1 MGSIGVVTDSTA
13 DLPPGADRSRIAV
26 VPLVVNWDS
35 RTYRDKIDLTN
46 TEFYQRLRDSKTL
59 PKTGAP
65 ALMAF
70 EQAFRQQLERHDR
83 VVCVTIAG
91 KLSATYDVACQA
103 AQAVDHTRIFVVD
116 SGTATICLGWL
127 AEKAAQLGEQGAEPT
142 EIARTLENM
151 ASRMRIYA
159 VLDTLEFLQR
169 GGRIGRAQALA
180 GTLLNVK
187 PILLIKD
194 GEVHPVE
201 RVRTLPGAMRR
212 LVQIVSGLG
221 SIERLAVM
229 HGTAPDRAAD
239 LERQLHPHF
248 PHLTIEHGETGT
260 VIGTHAGPGSV
271 AVPVFL
277 GR

>member
-1 MGSIGVVTDSTA
+1 MGSIGIVTDSTA
-13 DLPPGADRSRIAV
+13 DLPPGAERYGIAV

-35 RTYRDKIDLTN
+35 RTYRDKVDLT
-46 TEFYQRLRDSKTL
+46 TKEFYQRLRDSKTL

-65 ALMAF
+65 SLMAF

-83 VVCVTIAG
+83 VVCVTLARR
-91 KLSATYDVACQA
+91 LSATCDVACQA
-103 AQAVDHTRIFVVD
+103 AQAVDRTRIFVVD
-116 SGTATICLGWL
+116 SGSVTICLGWL
-127 AEKAAQLGEQGAEPT
+127 AERAAQLGEHGAEPA
-142 EIARTLENM
+142 EIAHALKEM

-159 VLDTLEFLQR
+159 ILDTLEFLQR

-221 SIERLAVM
+221 SVEGLAVM
-229 HGTAPDRAAD
+229 HGDAPERAAD
-239 LERQLHPHF
+239 LERQLQPHF
-248 PHLTIEHGETGT
+248 PHLTIDHGETGT

-271 AVPVFL
+271 AVPILL